1 MSNEIVMYGPD
12 ESLIGQLRDAAPD
25 GVEIQWVD
33 SNQDQEESARAL
45 SNTRAIIL
53 GGAIDF
59 EVELAAKCPELR
71 LIQTTSAG
79 TDKLDKAA
87 LGELG
92 IKVSNNK
99 KAKHDYNTRKEGM
112 DIQDADYEDVE

>member
-45 SNTRAIIL
+45 SNTRAILL
-53 GGAIDF
+53 G
-59 EVELAAKCPELR
+59 
-71 LIQTTSAG
+71 
-79 TDKLDKAA
+79 
-87 LGELG
+87 
-92 IKVSNNK
+92 
-99 KAKHDYNTRKEGM
+99 
-112 DIQDADYEDVE
+112 